1 MLSYVTKFG
10 DENIALYEHRKSKSG
25 DIPEA
30 IKLRET
36 NKYSLYNRFDSIV
49 FDEGIIDL
57 SQSQQEKVIDIDWS
71 QIDSS
76 NLTLEPTESS

>member
-1 MLSYVTKFG
+1 MLYYVTKFG
-10 DENIALYEHRKSKSG
+10 DENIALYDHRKSKSG
-25 DIPEA
+25 DITEA

>member
-25 DIPEA
+25 GIPEA